1 MRFGRILPVGLVA
14 ALAATTVT
22 SCSGSAVSASR
33 QTSIV
38 SVAPG
43 VTVQLPAKSITI
55 SAKAQPRAAVS
66 LTKPVH
72 VDGRDLPSA
81 ILVLAPA
88 QHLSASGPL
97 PTGGVVLG
105 FRINP
110 RKVSAGT
117 TPFLASLDT
126 VTGKWIPVASHYNSA
141 TGEVSARVTHF
152 SIWAPLDWVKPR
164 IAALFKGALL
174 SLFGLAGTGTAPSCS
189 GTGIVITDSKPHE
202 GVGACAQAAGAAQAV
217 AKIVNERP
225 YPIDVLY
232 PVGAHVDI
240 PSADP
245 FAQLGEDINNL
256 VSNWHDRVLL
266 PGGGEAD
273 STVSLL
279 VGQQTGFVTESDG
292 EALLLGILG
301 TAIRMLV
308 KISLGVAVTTPKTLI
323 ALLDKAT
330 CLREAA
336 DTSRTVSLSL
346 GTAESI
352 GSAAF
357 DCLSAVAKGV
367 SDTVFTVASIAAALA
382 VELVSSIWGAIDNVQ
397 GDAYHELI
405 VQRPAMALAGVFAGL
420 WGGHAGAVD
429 IHGDGTFT
437 GQIKTYRFCGVD
449 PPPCD
454 TPQRLGDL
462 FSGRLVSATGK
473 AAVGVITSTTDPSL
487 SPIGRVSLMFSMPSD
502 SIAFGDF
509 RFCGPRSPGGYCG
522 A

>member
-43 VTVQLPAKSITI
+43 VTVQLPAESITI

-88 QHLSASGPL
+88 QHLSVSGPL

-105 FRINP
+105 FSINP

-202 GVGACAQAAGAAQAV
+202 GVGACAQPAGAAQAV

-308 KISLGVAVTTPKTLI
+308 KISAGVAVTTVRVKSNETQ
-323 ALLDKAT
+323 
-330 CLREAA
+330 
-336 DTSRTVSLSL
+336 
-346 GTAESI
+346 
-352 GSAAF
+352 GSA
-357 DCLSAVAKGV
+357 V
-367 SDTVFTVASIAAALA
+367 S
-382 VELVSSIWGAIDNVQ
+382 
-397 GDAYHELI
+397 
-405 VQRPAMALAGVFAGL
+405 
-420 WGGHAGAVD
+420 
-429 IHGDGTFT
+429 
-437 GQIKTYRFCGVD
+437 
-449 PPPCD
+449 
-454 TPQRLGDL
+454 
-462 FSGRLVSATGK
+462 
-473 AAVGVITSTTDPSL
+473 
-487 SPIGRVSLMFSMPSD
+487 
-502 SIAFGDF
+502 
-509 RFCGPRSPGGYCG
+509 
-522 A
+522 